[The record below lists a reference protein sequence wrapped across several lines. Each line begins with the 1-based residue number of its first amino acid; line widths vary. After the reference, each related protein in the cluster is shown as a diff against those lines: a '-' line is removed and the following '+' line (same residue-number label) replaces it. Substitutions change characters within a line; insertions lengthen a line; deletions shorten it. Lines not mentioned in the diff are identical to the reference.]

1 MKFETSE
8 EDMQRMFVRDREA
21 RMNYSKKIRNFEN
34 VSNDYFEENETN
46 KQTPDDKEKQPEK
59 QSFFK
64 RLFGG

>member
-34 VSNDYFEENETN
+34 VSNDYFQQNDGDYE
-46 KQTPDDKEKQPEK
+46 KSDDKEKQPEK
-59 QSFFK
+59 KSFWK
-64 RLFGG
+64 KLFG